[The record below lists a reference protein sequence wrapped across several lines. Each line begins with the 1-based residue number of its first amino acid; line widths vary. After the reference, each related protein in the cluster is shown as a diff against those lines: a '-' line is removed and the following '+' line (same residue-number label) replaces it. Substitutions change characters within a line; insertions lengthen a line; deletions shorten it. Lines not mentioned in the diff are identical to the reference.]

1 MTPVMMINGTAVPLG
16 GEALSAGEGIRIED
30 GTVQVTTPV
39 KGLTQAEYDRLP
51 ERERGG
57 LCVITDAATVLPE
70 GGEVYSTEETQIGTW
85 IDGKPLY
92 RKVFHK
98 ITSASSGRWVEVLNL
113 TDQEADTIIR
123 WDGRIAFGNGQDI
136 RNIDNAE
143 CEARYVPGSKSL
155 QVYTSRVDWSNLQS
169 IFIAEYT
176 KTDDQGVSE

>member
-70 GGEVYSTEETQIGTW
+70 GGEVYSTEETRIGTW

-92 RKVFHK
+92 KMAIPYRIATSDVITNMSVDNIDVSSIDQIISQTGPCTVSDGTKLSIGTYWVTLHIDAGRLLFHQNYTRSGFFEYNGYVVLQYTK
-98 ITSASSGRWVEVLNL
+98 ITG
-113 TDQEADTIIR
+113 
-123 WDGRIAFGNGQDI
+123 
-136 RNIDNAE
+136 
-143 CEARYVPGSKSL
+143 
-155 QVYTSRVDWSNLQS
+155 
-169 IFIAEYT
+169 
-176 KTDDQGVSE
+176 QGVSE